1 MNLSV
6 PKSERRQSDVEY
18 IVILQKLEK
27 FFLDFYSDEK
37 RRIPLLSEELV
48 RLSMEAYNNGTMYF
62 EMCNGRI
69 MGDLAQKKK
78 YCKKTY
84 WSVRELA
91 SQINIL
97 MAFQMEKNKP
107 TKGLVIQTQDIL
119 KVCDL
124 LRNQLTELNRL
135 VS

>member
-69 MGDLAQKKK
+69 M
-78 YCKKTY
+78 
-84 WSVRELA
+84 
-91 SQINIL
+91 
-97 MAFQMEKNKP
+97 
-107 TKGLVIQTQDIL
+107 
-119 KVCDL
+119 
-124 LRNQLTELNRL
+124 
-135 VS
+135 